1 MNDDRPVDFSMISS
15 ILAGLAGGIL
25 MGAVLIAMMR
35 SEGYQLWTL
44 SFWVIMVAGCM
55 LPWCLDFL
63 RIRGLH
69 LRVAEYLMICVS
81 LVLAI
86 VYGLMVASNGPVR
99 AMILTCGLILHIG
112 SAGVTG
118 IRLYIRE
125 RDRSD
130 YR

>member
-15 ILAGLAGGIL
+15 ILAGLSGGVL
-25 MGAVLIAMMR
+25 MGVVLIAMMQ

-44 SFWVIMVAGCM
+44 SFWVMMVAGCM

-69 LRVAEYLMICVS
+69 LRVAEYLMISVS
-81 LVLAI
+81 LVLTM
-86 VYGLMVASNGPVR
+86 VYGLMVASNGPARV
-99 AMILTCGLILHIG
+99 MILSCGLFLHIG
-112 SAGVTG
+112 SAAVTG
-118 IRLYIRE
+118 IRLYLRE